1 MDRDIEVMYS
11 ADIPRNLFEYSQN
24 PYITA
29 R

>member
-24 PYITA
+24 PYTKA